1 MSTTQR
7 EARFD
12 TPPLESELKPVPYF
26 QPHLPEGLGR
36 ETIIF
41 HARRCINAGIDLRFN
56 KVCSPLPN
64 MMINS
69 VKKTLSEERI
79 IELGYKSQREYIS
92 KIRKESTYS
101 NNLLK
106 FSALYQEK
114 ILLHEFDGKFPNESL
129 RHNYNQQ

>member
-1 MSTTQR
+1 
-7 EARFD
+7 
-12 TPPLESELKPVPYF
+12 
-26 QPHLPEGLGR
+26 
-36 ETIIF
+36 
-41 HARRCINAGIDLRFN
+41 
-56 KVCSPLPN
+56 

-129 RHNYNQQ
+129 RQNYNQQ